1 MVRKREKVL
10 LILAVFTIIFI
21 TGVSAEST
29 ICGNSIVE
37 EGEWCDDGNN
47 VNGDGCSALC
57 ILEFCGDMI
66 CNNYETVFNCP
77 CDCGNCPIIKFCG
90 DEICDAGEGE
100 NCATC
105 PEDCGECP
113 EPEDNNYCYSCPVG
127 ECDLNENCGNGI
139 IDEGEECDDGNSN
152 NFDGCSKVCF
162 IEEEK
167 EDYVK
172 NNRIQNYCEPN
183 WECSGWSGC
192 VDGTTTRKCFDENRC
207 SYSYNKPIETNS
219 CYNELL
225 SPNYTYEGTDADTL
239 RKLFIITEIIIL
251 IVLLIIL
258 IKLLI

>member
-10 LILAVFTIIFI
+10 LLLGIFTFMLIA
-21 TGVSAEST
+21 GVSAESA
-29 ICGNSIVE
+29 ICGNNIVE
-37 EGEWCDDGNN
+37 QGEWCDDGNN

-66 CNNYETVFNCP
+66 CNNYETPFNCP
-77 CDCGNCPIIKFCG
+77 CDCGNCPVLEFCG
-90 DEICDAGEGE
+90 DGICNNDETCST
-100 NCATC
+100 CA
-105 PEDCGECP
+105 EDCGEC
-113 EPEDNNYCYSCPVG
+113 ECEEGCSDYCFSCPFG

-139 IDEGEECDDGNSN
+139 IEEGEECDDGNSN

-183 WECSGWSGC
+183 WKCSGWSGC
-192 VDGTTTRKCFDENRC
+192 VEGTTTRKCVDENGC

-219 CYNELL
+219 CYNEVI
-225 SPNYTYEGTDADTL
+225 SPAYMEDKNV
-239 RKLFIITEIIIL
+239 KSIWIIAQIIIFIAL
-251 IVLLIIL
+251 VIVL